1 MACDMIIASET
12 ARFSQVFKN
21 VGLVPDGGAIYFLT
35 QYLGVLKAK
44 ELVMSGKRVSAMEAA
59 QLYLVNTVVKDEE
72 LEATSWAKA
81 LELADGPTYA
91 FGTAKK
97 MFKLMN
103 QPSLEAFL
111 DTEAWAQG
119 LSLLTDD
126 HKEGFSAFLEKR
138 KPHFKGC

>member
-1 MACDMIIASET
+1 MKALYIFLGLGTIYIIFQSFIANS
-12 ARFSQVFKN
+12 
-21 VGLVPDGGAIYFLT
+21 AIKTEKQKY
-35 QYLGVLKAK
+35 
-44 ELVMSGKRVSAMEAA
+44 R
-59 QLYLVNTVVKDEE
+59 TVVKDEE

-81 LELADGPTYA
+81 LELAGGPTYA

-97 MFKLMN
+97 MFKSMN